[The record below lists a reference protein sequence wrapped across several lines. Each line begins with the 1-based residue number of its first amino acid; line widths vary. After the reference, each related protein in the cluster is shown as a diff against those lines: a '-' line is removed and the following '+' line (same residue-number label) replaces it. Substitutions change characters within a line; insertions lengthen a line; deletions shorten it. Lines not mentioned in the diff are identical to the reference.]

1 MSDEGAEITWKTN
14 LSGSRRV
21 WGCVCVTVFYFAKNV
36 FITQVVFI
44 VRAEEENICYQ
55 REGLTVTL
63 ITPTMSILVV
73 TERKFLLWATKM
85 SIAIAEKYLL
95 G

>member
-1 MSDEGAEITWKTN
+1 M
-14 LSGSRRV
+14 
-21 WGCVCVTVFYFAKNV
+21 
-36 FITQVVFI
+36 
-44 VRAEEENICYQ
+44 RAEEENICYQ